1 MQKNLLEKQ
10 GRALLLIILLV
21 ANAFVVEE
29 RGDTIRTYIGDAGV
43 FLETGDYTYQI
54 RYSLNRQLG
63 FFDTHTEVYFNV
75 TGNDWDFPISK
86 VTARVNLPNGAQS
99 RGENFFTG
107 PAGSKDQHAIAEVL
121 NEGRA
126 VYFET
131 NKPLK
136 KGEGL
141 TIAVKFDNGIV
152 KPHRKIQYHTKILS
166 LDRTVKVN
174 EDGTM
179 RVRELFNL
187 VIGISDWRKGSVSRT
202 FWHESG
208 YPRIKFI
215 SVKQNGLPLTFEA
228 ERNRNVTY
236 VTWDGGVEHEAE
248 KQYLYEIVYDADDQF
263 KFDDGKAILGVKV
276 AADGFGYLI
285 KKHTL
290 TLDLPKAG
298 AIQTTMCGFGDNTTG
313 NAANWQVLDGGK
325 KVVFQHPNLKGR
337 KPYLFLHIEM
347 EDSVVA
353 PPSWTKWW
361 NWTWEYFANL
371 ILTWV
376 RLVVLALCN
385 FIF

>member
-1 MQKNLLEKQ
+1 M
-10 GRALLLIILLV
+10 
-21 ANAFVVEE
+21 
-29 RGDTIRTYIGDAGV
+29 
-43 FLETGDYTYQI
+43 
-54 RYSLNRQLG
+54 
-63 FFDTHTEVYFNV
+63 
-75 TGNDWDFPISK
+75 ND
-86 VTARVNLPNGAQS
+86 
-99 RGENFFTG
+99 
-107 PAGSKDQHAIAEVL
+107 
-121 NEGRA
+121 GRA

-276 AADGFGYLI
+276 AADGFGYL
-285 KKHTL
+285 
-290 TLDLPKAG
+290 
-298 AIQTTMCGFGDNTTG
+298 
-313 NAANWQVLDGGK
+313 
-325 KVVFQHPNLKGR
+325 LKSTR
-337 KPYLFLHIEM
+337 LHSTCRRQEQ
-347 EDSVVA
+347 
-353 PPSWTKWW
+353 
-361 NWTWEYFANL
+361 F
-371 ILTWV
+371 
-376 RLVVLALCN
+376 RQQCLALEITQPVMPPIGRYWMVAKKSFFN
-385 FIF
+385 IPI